1 MVSMSHRFPVVL
13 LNSPYDLRVTAR
25 LDDHLSWATAG
36 S

>member
-1 MVSMSHRFPVVL
+1 MVSVSCRFPAVHRH
-13 LNSPYDLRVTAR
+13 SPYDLRVAAR